1 MFEEDFSP
9 IDSVINENETL
20 WEFKE
25 IIQVIFKSLL
35 ILNIL
40 ELSLWK
46 RTTLGKDHKPEILS
60 KT

>member
-40 ELSLWK
+40 ELSL
-46 RTTLGKDHKPEILS
+46 
-60 KT
+60 